1 MSLDVW
7 DCVTGDEAEPE
18 NRELQRIFRRSDR
31 KAFAILQ
38 SSIAPNLL
46 QVVKEA
52 QTSRET
58 LVALEAHFG
67 DASLSNKVYLK
78 RSLFKLPQLQDP
90 DELQSCLDVT
100 SQILAIAD
108 RLSQMRFELSPLDL
122 VIVLLAALHPRFDLW
137 VEQIERL
144 PDDQLTWANVTR
156 KLFHEETRLARLE
169 Q

>member
-1 MSLDVW
+1 M
-7 DCVTGDEAEPE
+7 
-18 NRELQRIFRRSDR
+18 
-31 KAFAILQ
+31 
-38 SSIAPNLL
+38 
-46 QVVKEA
+46 
-52 QTSRET
+52 
-58 LVALEAHFG
+58 EAHFG

-78 RSLFKLPQLQDP
+78 RSLFKLQQ

-122 VIVLLAALHPRFDLW
+122 VIVLLAALHPR

-156 KLFHEETRLARLE
+156 KRFMRKPDLLGLSSEWKPLQCQLTVLQNVHLKLKVDPSQCMIPKMIWFVLIVLSGGTLKTGVSRE
-169 Q
+169 QKI